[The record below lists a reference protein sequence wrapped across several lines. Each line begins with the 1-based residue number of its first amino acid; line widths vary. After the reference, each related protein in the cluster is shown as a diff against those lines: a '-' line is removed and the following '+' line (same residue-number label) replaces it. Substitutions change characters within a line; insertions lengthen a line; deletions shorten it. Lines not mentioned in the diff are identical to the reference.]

1 MNRSVSP
8 MSRQQTVTDVQ
19 SVGII
24 CRRCQDRVIGAK
36 CHSASIRRGR
46 RRPGLDRLPRQA
58 TFTDGLRNMRV
69 EEAIVKSAATGAAA
83 TVPR

>member
-8 MSRQQTVTDVQ
+8 MSCQQTVTDVL

-36 CHSASIRRGR
+36 CHSASIRVPKTRQ
-46 RRPGLDRLPRQA
+46 RLPRQA

-69 EEAIVKSAATGAAA
+69 EEAIVKSAATGAAV